1 MDIHT
6 IPHSQPTRQTLDYES
21 GLRALRHTLWIG
33 VYLSQHLRQTAVIA
47 RLMPVLSDLDR
58 QLEELV

>member
-1 MDIHT
+1 LET
-6 IPHSQPTRQTLDYES
+6 STLPHDRPSRQTLDYET
-21 GLRALRHTLWIG
+21 GLRALRHCLWIG